1 MFYIDETFLYL
12 LDNLIVLYKILNEI
26 MYPFQIMVVKSIE
39 IKLKGTKSRPR
50 LSVLN
55 PIEASQRKM
64 VWKSKTYVYMCKY
77 IVI

>member
-1 MFYIDETFLYL
+1 
-12 LDNLIVLYKILNEI
+12 